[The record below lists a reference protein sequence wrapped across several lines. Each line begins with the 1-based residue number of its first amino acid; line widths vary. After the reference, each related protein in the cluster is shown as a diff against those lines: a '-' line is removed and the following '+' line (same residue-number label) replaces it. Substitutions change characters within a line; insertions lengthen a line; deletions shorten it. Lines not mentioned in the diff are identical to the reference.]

1 MGVAI
6 VVCFV
11 LEVWERVHAARS
23 ERSGKGT
30 VEVQD
35 ESRSG
40 GEEDRR
46 HAPFHEGDERVGAGR
61 LKGTL
66 LEAVAL
72 RLQRP
77 AFTLSRAK
85 ILRHTT
91 LLFRARDWLDLLN
104 LVSSCVVVVNWA
116 RKTYV
121 RRVTVT
127 SQRVD
132 LPCACCIALS
142 LLYDYCLHQ
151 GRKRVRNSQLQRLLS
166 RPFSSRFG

>member
-1 MGVAI
+1 MYTYI
-6 VVCFV
+6 LMCTT
-11 LEVWERVHAARS
+11 RS
-23 ERSGKGT
+23 PSHSGS
-30 VEVQD
+30 D
-35 ESRSG
+35 SG
-40 GEEDRR
+40 SGI
-46 HAPFHEGDERVGAGR
+46 G
-61 LKGTL
+61 
-66 LEAVAL
+66 
-72 RLQRP
+72 
-77 AFTLSRAK
+77 
-85 ILRHTT
+85 
-91 LLFRARDWLDLLN
+91 
-104 LVSSCVVVVNWA
+104 SCVVVVNWA